1 MRHLES
7 HAAWQRFCS
16 GAEAGAI
23 CVSGRDPGAQREE
36 AWMPSIGHA
45 FIDMLRAESHE
56 FPRVPL
62 AGFSEQR
69 AHRLSN
75 LAFERLAAGILSLQ
89 HASLQGATGRSF
101 TPSSRHSS
109 TLVDRF
115 ELFEC
120 TLAHRCGNAN
130 SGK

>member
-1 MRHLES
+1 
-7 HAAWQRFCS
+7 
-16 GAEAGAI
+16 
-23 CVSGRDPGAQREE
+23 
-36 AWMPSIGHA
+36 MPSIGHA

-101 TPSSRHSS
+101 TPSSATLLHWLTGLSCLNALWRTGAAMQTQASRQSKSS
-109 TLVDRF
+109 KVFDRLH
-115 ELFEC
+115 EHHNRRLQD
-120 TLAHRCGNAN
+120 LKDNPGQL
-130 SGK
+130 